1 MASWSTL
8 RNWKFYYEFVTG
20 LALTITAVFLW
31 TAMDKNHSILE
42 HQRQADRLINHV
54 TQAESQ
60 LQILSEPAVGTSSTY
75 YLESLNELY
84 LGPLTHMRGTLI
96 NNQNRIESTLELAD
110 AVTQSKLNLLN
121 GMSQLEE
128 YILES
133 KLNAVENTSQEMV
146 YMSTVSAW
154 LTQLKTALYTGDLSQ
169 ASVDRLN
176 QLTRVMQSQTEES
189 SILAS
194 TPFSA
199 ALSLYMNQAQQFL
212 DQHSTYQLEYA
223 NTLTSVTGLKLFIES
238 STQQWLMR
246 AQQNLLVLWIA
257 CMMGIALTGGLFWNL
272 FHTKHF
278 NTMMAA
284 YPQEALAIENTEF
297 IHQVDELLNIVDQ
310 NWLDSRRESSVLN
323 DTVLMNEDVKRNMHQ
338 LEHDLKSRN
347 SHEES
352 VFESLLSSLHE
363 LRSKFKNQEITE
375 EDFITLEKS
384 IQDMQHHLILD
395 NKSVHDDLSGVEN
408 SLFNLNG
415 DMKKLQEMMGRVVE
429 DSRKL
434 LKMRHEIEETEQI
447 AESLN

>member
-20 LALTITAVFLW
+20 LALTLTAVFLW
-31 TAMDKNHSILE
+31 TAMDKNQSILE
-42 HQRQADRLINHV
+42 RQRQADRLITHV

-84 LGPLTHMRGTLI
+84 LGPLTHMRGTLT

-133 KLNAVENTSQEMV
+133 KLNALESNPQAML

-169 ASVDRLN
+169 ASLDRLN
-176 QLTRVMQSQTEES
+176 QLTGVMQSQTEEF

-212 DQHSTYQLEYA
+212 DQHSTYQAQYA
-223 NTLTSVTGLKLFIES
+223 NTLASVTGLKLFIES
-238 STQQWLMR
+238 STQQWLMQ
-246 AQQNLLVLWIA
+246 AQQNLLILWIA

-310 NWLDSRRESSVLN
+310 NWLDSRRESSLLN
-323 DTVLMNEDVKRNMHQ
+323 DTVLINEDVKRNMHQ

-352 VFESLLSSLHE
+352 VFESLLSSLHD

-375 EDFITLEKS
+375 DDFINLEKS

-415 DMKKLQEMMGRVVE
+415 DMKKLQELMGRVVE

-434 LKMRHEIEETEQI
+434 LSMRNDIEESEQI

>member
-375 EDFITLEKS
+375 DDFITLEKS

>member
-352 VFESLLSSLHE
+352 VFESLLSSLNE

>member
-128 YILES
+128 YILKS

-176 QLTRVMQSQTEES
+176 QLTGVMQSQTEES

-212 DQHSTYQLEYA
+212 DQHSTYQAQYA

-375 EDFITLEKS
+375 DDFITLEKS